1 MVTTFYPPYNLGGD
15 GLFVQQLARELAGA
29 GHHVEVV
36 HCTDAWRVVSGRREP
51 EPARDLDDGVTI
63 HRLASRFGK
72 LSPLMTQQTG
82 RPGLKRGALERVL
95 DQGFDVINFHNISLI
110 GGPGVLELGTGV
122 KAFTLHEHW
131 WVCPT
136 HVLFKYTGELCTER
150 DCLRCC
156 LANRTPPQAWRL
168 RQSWMARCLSEVDVI
183 LAPSEFTA
191 ARHRAWMDEAKI
203 DVPLRV
209 VPEYSIPLPEL
220 GPAPGD
226 LPERFFL
233 YVGRLSRV
241 KGIDRLLAA
250 FAKRPDYPL
259 VVVGQQDSAREAVLE
274 APANA
279 RLVGRVPREEL
290 RSYYASARA
299 LVFPSACAETF
310 GLAAAE
316 ALSCGTPVISS
327 RCGGTEEIVTEE
339 VGRLYADESQLL
351 AQLDMLWTDGELCE
365 RLGRAARARYLAN
378 YTPEAYLARYMDTI
392 DAAQSERAARE

>member
-1 MVTTFYPPYNLGGD
+1 MVTTFYPPYNMGGD
-15 GLFVQQLARELAGA
+15 GVFVQQLSRELVAA

-36 HCTDAWRVVSGRREP
+36 HCTDAWRVVTGRSEP
-51 EPARDLDDGVTI
+51 EPAREPDDGVTV
-63 HRLASRFGK
+63 HRLASRFGR
-72 LSPLMTQQTG
+72 LSPLLTQQTG

-95 DQGFDVINFHNISLI
+95 ERGFDVVNFHNISLI
-110 GGPGVLELGTGV
+110 GGPGVLALGSGV

-150 DCLRCC
+150 ECLRCC
-156 LANRTPPQAWRL
+156 LAHRTPPQAWRL
-168 RQSWMARCLSEVDVI
+168 RQRWMARCLSEVDVI

-191 ARHRAWMDEAKI
+191 ARHRAWMREAQV

-209 VPEYSIPLPEL
+209 VPEYSIPLPETGA
-220 GPAPGD
+220 GPGG
-226 LPERFFL
+226 LPERYFL

-259 VVVGQQDSAREAVLE
+259 VVVGQQDSARQAALE

-279 RLVGRVPREEL
+279 HLVGRVPREQL
-290 RSYYASARA
+290 HGYYASATA

-310 GLAAAE
+310 GLSAAE
-316 ALSCGTPVISS
+316 ALSCGTPVLSS

-351 AQLDMLWTDGELCE
+351 AQLDLLWSEGELRD
-365 RLGRAARARYLAN
+365 RLGRAARARYLAH
-378 YTPEAYLARYMDTI
+378 YTPQAYLARYMEAL
-392 DAAQSERAARE
+392 DAVPSGPAARE